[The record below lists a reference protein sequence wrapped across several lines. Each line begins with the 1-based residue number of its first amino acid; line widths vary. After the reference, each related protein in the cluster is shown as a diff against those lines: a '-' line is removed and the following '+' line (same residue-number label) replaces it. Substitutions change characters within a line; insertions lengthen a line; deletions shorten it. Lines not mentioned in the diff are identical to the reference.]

1 MIKTYYYAINKDG
14 QGWYYDSPPIF
25 DGESWNVDPTY
36 DCLECM
42 GAVNDLHP
50 ANLFSFP
57 IGHTLE
63 LDMGPSCPNP
73 GIRRQL
79 DAKGEPYMCTSD
91 LTTWIG
97 IDGDWYRTYK
107 PSITLEWP
115 DILELAETEEELLD
129 YLEDVS
135 EFTRNEKGNN

>member
-1 MIKTYYYAINKDG
+1 MIKTYYYAIDKDG

-42 GAVNDLHP
+42 GA
-50 ANLFSFP
+50 
-57 IGHTLE
+57 
-63 LDMGPSCPNP
+63 
-73 GIRRQL
+73 
-79 DAKGEPYMCTSD
+79 D

-97 IDGDWYRTYK
+97 IDGDWYRVYV
-107 PSITLEWP
+107 PSVVLEWP
-115 DILELAETEEELLD
+115 GILELAETEEELLD